1 MSALVDA
8 LWSVLWLF
16 CKGESSPVKR
26 TRSAT
31 KSKGPDAVMMAEGV
45 AAVNLFPRYILITDV
60 CLLFY
65 AEAGSNN
72 SDINSIFFCSLSNLL
87 TVSNMELW
95 MAIFGFSYFMLWWVL
110 GKLIIIEKL
119 LYGGKCKLDLE
130 FFGGFLSTLL
140 FWF

>member
-1 MSALVDA
+1 
-8 LWSVLWLF
+8 
-16 CKGESSPVKR
+16 
-26 TRSAT
+26 
-31 KSKGPDAVMMAEGV
+31 MMAEGV

-95 MAIFGFSYFMLWWVL
+95 MAIVGFLYFML
-110 GKLIIIEKL
+110 
-119 LYGGKCKLDLE
+119 
-130 FFGGFLSTLL
+130 
-140 FWF
+140 